1 MNTIQQYKTR
11 KYLQE
16 ALRLPFNE
24 GHRWV
29 DLCQIVRLEGIGNY
43 TTFFFADGSTLLVA
57 LTLKR
62 LHNRL
67 PLGSFVRLH
76 RKHLVNRTH
85 VASIQPVL
93 LTVRLTNG
101 DSLKIARRRAEE
113 IRQTM
118 CPGTA

>member
-1 MNTIQQYKTR
+1 MNTIQEYKTR

-29 DLCQIVRLEGIGNY
+29 DLRQIVRLEGIGNY

-57 LTLKR
+57 ITIKR
-62 LHNRL
+62 LQNRM
-67 PLGSFVRLH
+67 PTGTFVRLH
-76 RKHLVNRTH
+76 RKHLVNRSH
-85 VASIQPVL
+85 VASIQPLL

-101 DSLKIARRRAEE
+101 DSLKIARRRAVE

-118 CPGTA
+118 RPSTA